1 MVGRLVLFIKRNW
14 LLINDPRTPFKTK
27 LVVFKKLIN
36 LKIKKFKRLRIVIK
50 PKPPRFSG
58 WGMTSDKFM
67 PWDPKSND
75 DIGLEFAEANELLL
89 NKIQKQKFTLSQMMT
104 DGQYSVTPS
113 NILSQLSWRHYIIYW
128 SVRYATQFNAT
139 SNFNIVEAGVCDG
152 LTINFAISAAQ
163 CTLDQSSNFKA
174 FLYDAWEGMKE
185 ENLTSSEKSS
195 KGNYSYLS
203 VEQTKSNLSDFQD
216 RCKFIKGHIPEVFFE
231 NPGPTELS
239 WLHIDLNS
247 SMPTLK
253 TLEQF
258 VPKLLPGGVVL
269 FDDYAH
275 GGFSETRK
283 VADDYCNQVNGLL
296 FPLPTGQAIFF
307 KR

>member
-104 DGQYSVTPS
+104 DGQYSDTPS

-128 SVRYATQFNAT
+128 SVRYVTQFNAT

-152 LTINFAISAAQ
+152 LSINFAISAAQ
-163 CTLDQSSNFKA
+163 CTLGQSSNFKA

-195 KGNYSYLS
+195 KGSYSYLS

-253 TLEQF
+253 TLEHF

-275 GGFSETRK
+275 GGFRETRE
-283 VADDYCNQVNGLL
+283 VADEYCSKVNGLL
-296 FPLPTGQAIFF
+296 FSLPTGQAIFF
-307 KR
+307 KH

>member
-104 DGQYSVTPS
+104 DGQYSDTPS

-128 SVRYATQFNAT
+128 SVRYVTQFNAT

-163 CTLDQSSNFKA
+163 CTLGQSSNFKA

-195 KGNYSYLS
+195 KGSYSYLS

-275 GGFSETRK
+275 GGFRETRE
-283 VADDYCNQVNGLL
+283 VADEYCSKVNGLL

-307 KR
+307 KH

>member
-27 LVVFKKLIN
+27 LVVFKKLIT

-104 DGQYSVTPS
+104 DGQYSDTPS

-128 SVRYATQFNAT
+128 SVRYVTQFNAT

-152 LTINFAISAAQ
+152 LSINFAISAAQ
-163 CTLDQSSNFKA
+163 CTLGQSSNFKA

-195 KGNYSYLS
+195 KGSYSYLS

-253 TLEQF
+253 TLEHF

-275 GGFSETRK
+275 GGFRETRE
-283 VADDYCNQVNGLL
+283 VADEYCSKVNGLL

-307 KR
+307 KH